1 MEVNQVSNKGFI
13 GNNDIALIH
22 KGKIISDVKQLTKL
36 FNSYTFGINFEST
49 SVQSVRDIAS
59 SYENHPSIIKIKEV
73 VYGSDVSDTKNVS
86 FKTVDKTEIKNL
98 LRNLDIKK
106 VSGIDTMS
114 PKMVKLSV
122 EFLTPSLT
130 KAINT
135 SVTQNIF
142 PENAETAS
150 VIPLY
155 KDKTNKNKMSNFRT
169 VSMLNTFP
177 KVYESVIKDQIIC
190 GMEKYFSP
198 F

>member
-1 MEVNQVSNKGFI
+1 M
-13 GNNDIALIH
+13 
-22 KGKIISDVKQLTKL
+22 TKL

-59 SYENHPSIIKIKEV
+59 SYENHPSTIKIKEV

-86 FKTVDKTEIKNL
+86 FKTVDKTEIKN